1 MDKNGVVLLE
11 PGSLALP
18 GGTAE
23 RFEGGDFG
31 VGLSY
36 FLVRT
41 PPGKGP
47 ALHRHPYA
55 ETWLVLEGEATFHL
69 DGEADDDGERPVGA
83 GATVIVPAGRWHGFT
98 NKGAMPL
105 LMVCLHDSPRIIQ
118 EFKEQDLAD

>member
-1 MDKNGVVLLE
+1 MDAESVVLLE

-47 ALHRHPYA
+47 AVHRHPYA
-55 ETWLVLEGEATFHL
+55 ETWLALEGEATFHL
-69 DGEADDDGERPVGA
+69 DDGELLA
-83 GATVIVPAGRWHGFT
+83 GPGTTVIVPAGAWHGFT
-98 NKGAMPL
+98 NRGAVPL

-118 EFKEQDLAD
+118 EFREQDG

>member
-1 MDKNGVVLLE
+1 MKVDAESMVLLE

-47 ALHRHPYA
+47 AVHWHPYA
-55 ETWLVLEGEATFHL
+55 ETWLVLEGEATFRL
-69 DGEADDDGERPVGA
+69 DDGDRTVGA

-98 NKGAMPL
+98 NHGQEPL

-118 EFKEQDLAD
+118 EFRDQDG